1 VRGGR
6 TTDIASIISLLG
18 AFGAAAAVLGC
29 LVAGLAMPVVGAVGA
44 VTGAGVDMFDALPK
58 TLTASPLSQQSRIL
72 DSTGNVIATP
82 SVQDRII
89 VPLGAVA
96 PVMQKAQL
104 AIEDSRFYEHGGV
117 DVHGLVRALVS
128 NAAGTSVQGGSTL
141 TQQYVKLILQNT
153 ALQAGDTQAAQA
165 AAVRSGLAGLTRK
178 LRELKYSIQLE
189 KTQSKDEILQGYL
202 NIVYY
207 GDQTYGVQAAARHYF
222 AKDAKDLSLP
232 EAAMIAG
239 LAQSPGTTDPAHY
252 PDRALARRDIV
263 LDRMHELGLVTD
275 KELAD
280 AKAVKLA
287 DMLHITAP
295 ASSCSTAGN
304 IAGADYTYFCDYVLK
319 WLELDPSLNDALGKT
334 VDERKAKI
342 FGGGITVQ
350 TTIDPGMTNAARE
363 EILARVDPVNHWR
376 IGSAAVSIDPTNG
389 AVKGMAQ
396 SSTYALKQVDATQ
409 TQVNWAVDTKYG
421 GSLGFGFGSTE
432 KAFALVTALERG
444 MPINA
449 TVDAKAASSKQAAT
463 YTRSDFPDACGLGRG
478 KWDVRNDETAGGGPM
493 SLAEATS
500 RSINTAFVAL
510 VSQLGACNVRET
522 ETRLGLHQTNGQPVK
537 PFPAAIILGADSVSP
552 MTVASAYGS
561 LGHDGIHCTPTPV
574 SAITGPDGKP
584 LPVPAP
590 GTANCTHVVD
600 PAVAHGVT
608 ALLQT
613 VLQPGGTGA
622 ASALAGGRPA
632 AGKTGTTNGNNE
644 TWFVGYTPQLTTAVW
659 TGTPMDNSQVLD
671 NVTLRGHF
679 YPVVFGASVSAPIW
693 KAIMDRDLSGQPNAD
708 FPAAPEQ
715 IQNAPTPG

>member
-1 VRGGR
+1 
-6 TTDIASIISLLG
+6 
-18 AFGAAAAVLGC
+18 
-29 LVAGLAMPVVGAVGA
+29 
-44 VTGAGVDMFDALPK
+44 
-58 TLTASPLSQQSRIL
+58 
-72 DSTGNVIATP
+72 
-82 SVQDRII
+82 
-89 VPLGAVA
+89 
-96 PVMQKAQL
+96 
-104 AIEDSRFYEHGGV
+104 
-117 DVHGLVRALVS
+117 
-128 NAAGTSVQGGSTL
+128 
-141 TQQYVKLILQNT
+141 
-153 ALQAGDTQAAQA
+153 
-165 AAVRSGLAGLTRK
+165 
-178 LRELKYSIQLE
+178 
-189 KTQSKDEILQGYL
+189 
-202 NIVYY
+202 
-207 GDQTYGVQAAARHYF
+207 
-222 AKDAKDLSLP
+222 
-232 EAAMIAG
+232 MIAG
-239 LAQSPGTTDPAHY
+239 LAQSPGTTDPANY
-252 PDRALARRDIV
+252 PDRALARRDVV

-287 DMLHITAP
+287 DMLHITP
-295 ASSCSTAGN
+295 QASSCSTAGN

-319 WLELDPSLNDALGKT
+319 WLELDPSLNAALGKT

-350 TTIDPGMTNAARE
+350 TTIDPGMTKAARE
-363 EILARVDPVNHWR
+363 EILARVDPVNQWR
-376 IGSAAVSIDPTNG
+376 IGSAAVSIDPGNG
-389 AVKGMAQ
+389 TVKGMAQ

-478 KWDVRNDETAGGGPM
+478 QWDVRNDETAGGGPM
-493 SLAEATS
+493 SLAQATS

-561 LGHDGIHCTPTPV
+561 LGHDGIHCTPVPV

-590 GTANCTHVVD
+590 GTTNCTHVVD
-600 PAVAHGVT
+600 PAVTHGVT

-659 TGTPMDNSQVLD
+659 TGTPLDNSQVLD

-715 IQNAPTPG
+715 IQNAPSPG